1 MTSYNNPAHEL
12 SNTFEVV
19 MASLEAIEVKLNN
32 KDIKGALE
40 TLSLIKD
47 KKNETEKVLEYLQVL
62 LQKEEV

>member
-19 MASLEAIEVKLNN
+19 MASLEAIEIKLNN

-40 TLSLIKD
+40 TLSLIKE

-62 LQKEEV
+62 LKKEEV